1 MDKIE
6 KIRKEIERL
15 KGQLIRGACAAQI
28 EMETNC
34 KDEAY
39 NEVLAFIDT
48 LSEEPDKSLEE
59 AADSAAIKAF
69 PENKSYSTVVDRVV
83 DYSAIDRKN
92 YRDGFIAGA
101 ELQKEQDEKE
111 QADLLTIV
119 ALDAAQRAKE
129 QIREKAVEGE
139 IVDSGFNDGT
149 AILKAIVPDR
159 GYDSGDKVKLI
170 VIKED

>member
-6 KIRKEIERL
+6 KIRAEITRL

-39 NEVLAFIDT
+39 NEVLAFLDT
-48 LSEEPDKSLEE
+48 LSEESDKSLEE
-59 AADSAAIKAF
+59 AADNFAHC
-69 PENKSYSTVVDRVV
+69 YDQGTC
-83 DYSAIDRKN
+83 
-92 YRDGFIAGA
+92 DGVAQECFIAGA
-101 ELQKEQDEKE
+101 KRKEE
-111 QADLLTIV
+111 QLM
-119 ALDAAQRAKE
+119 KG
-129 QIREKAVEGE
+129 AVEGE
-139 IVDSGFNDGT
+139 VVDSGFDDGT

-159 GYDSGDKVKLI
+159 RYDSGDKVKLI